1 MSRLS
6 RLTIFNAYNY
16 YGTTACKRSL
26 NASEKKFY
34 DFCMDNH
41 EIICEEDTEDNDP
54 IIEAATKIYLDVE

>member
-1 MSRLS
+1 MS

-34 DFCMDNH
+34 GFYH